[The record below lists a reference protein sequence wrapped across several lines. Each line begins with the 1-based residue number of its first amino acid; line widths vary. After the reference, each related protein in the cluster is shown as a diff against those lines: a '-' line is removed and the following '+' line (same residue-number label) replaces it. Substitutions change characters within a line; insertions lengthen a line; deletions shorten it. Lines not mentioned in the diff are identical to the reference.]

1 MISETY
7 LNKIQDPAWLH
18 STVDEIFAKGYVVL
32 PNFLTPT
39 FFEEVQAYAKAHG
52 YEEGGMMTFSK
63 QNDGTAGHRL
73 ARSPEF
79 MALFEGI
86 HQARCAKEGKAC
98 APLRLEQQTVGYPYK
113 DARGGK
119 RSHETDYHY
128 DGAYVNTTLTFM
140 MPEHGGELIAFP
152 NIRTNPKSFMTRAY
166 SRLLR
171 HLPFLRRMVPH
182 IIARTKPNDLC
193 VFFGDRTFHGVEPI
207 TSGERLIMTIN
218 NHW

>member
-1 MISETY
+1 MINQVY
-7 LNKIQDPAWLH
+7 LGKIEDSAWLRQI
-18 STVDEIFAKGYVVL
+18 VDEIFTKGYVVL
-32 PNFLTPT
+32 SDFLEPA
-39 FFEEVQAYAKAHG
+39 FFEEVKAYAHSHG

-73 ARSPEF
+73 ARSHEF
-79 MALFEGI
+79 MALFQGL
-86 HQARCAKEGKAC
+86 HAARCAKEGKEC
-98 APLRLEQQTVGYPYK
+98 TPLNIERQTVGYPYK
-113 DARGGK
+113 DARDGK
-119 RSHETDYHY
+119 RSHETEYHY

-140 MPEHGGELIAFP
+140 MPEKGGELIAFP
-152 NIRTNPKSFMTRAY
+152 NIRTNPHSFMARAY

-171 HLPFLRRMVPH
+171 HLPFLRRVVPH

-207 TSGERLIMTIN
+207 AAGERLIMTIN